1 MVSHTV
7 LLVIGGALLT
17 GLLGALVFGSSGTA
31 EEKRLREQ
39 QKLLRALEAQRR
51 IREVQLMREA
61 RRRGAPIYAPPPSV
75 AAEPEPAAP
84 EPMPDEVQEAER
96 RAAERQRKREEKE
109 QAVALKSAREAE
121 KRAQRRAEQ
130 ERKSAAKAE
139 RATQRAAEQQQKR
152 TEKEKAAAL
161 KTERA
166 AQEQLAPE
174 PARPPQPAPLEQP
187 AESEPDKPLSELPLY
202 SWAIEAEDRDRAR

>member
-7 LLVIGGALLT
+7 LLVVGGALLT

-61 RRRGAPIYAPPPSV
+61 RRRGASIYAAPPPV
-75 AAEPEPAAP
+75 APEPEPTAP

-109 QAVALKSAREAE
+109 QAVALKATREAE

-139 RATQRAAEQQQKR
+139 RAAQRAAEQQHKR
-152 TEKEKAAAL
+152 DEKERSAHEQA
-161 KTERA
+161 ERTTTV
-166 AQEQLAPE
+166 EHV
-174 PARPPQPAPLEQP
+174 PAPAQPDPPEQS
-187 AESEPDKPLSELPLY
+187 APDKTLSELPLY
-202 SWAIEAEDRDRAR
+202 SWAIEAEDQDRAP